1 MPRDGG
7 RLLPQPHE
15 QGEPVTNVR
24 PGPGRR
30 GPSPG
35 LRAQLPGLRGG
46 IARLVPRPSA
56 AKAARTDPAPGD
68 PSPTNGSSVPAPK
81 PAERRQVDRPPPDEA
96 VRYGLRLAAGY
107 AWRSV
112 AVAIAVYLVFVALGR
127 VSFVAVSVFVGLLI
141 TALLRPLTDL
151 LARRLHR
158 GVAVGIALLQAVV
171 VVSGVV
177 TFVATSAVGQFGR
190 LIGQLASGIREIEA
204 LLSAPPLRL
213 PAGELNR
220 LAGQA
225 VGWLTENRGELA
237 VQAAGEARVVA
248 ELFTGLAL
256 AVFCSLFFLH
266 SGERMWAWVLA
277 QLPVRR
283 PRWDA
288 AARAGWTAFAGYTR
302 GVVFVAVSN
311 ATLVGIALTL
321 LKVPLALP
329 LSLLVLLGAFIPL
342 IGAPIALAFATLVAL
357 AGRGPLTALAVLVL
371 IVVIGQI
378 EGHVLQPMIMSRAV
392 KLHPVV
398 VAVSVASGTVLAGI
412 IGAVVAVPMVAVAWA
427 TFAQLRVSNPDDEGP
442 DPRAP
447 APREAD
453 PPPPDAP
460 VTEPVVP

>member
-1 MPRDGG
+1 MTD
-7 RLLPQPHE
+7 
-15 QGEPVTNVR
+15 VR

-35 LRAQLPGLRGG
+35 RQPRLPGLRGG
-46 IARLVPRPSA
+46 IARLVPRPPASVRA
-56 AKAARTDPAPGD
+56 DPA
-68 PSPTNGSSVPAPK
+68 TANGRPAPVPAPI
-81 PAERRQVDRPPPDEA
+81 PVEPGPVDRPPPDEA

-112 AVAIAVYLVFVALGR
+112 AVAAAVYLVFVALGR

-151 LARRLHR
+151 LARRLPR
-158 GVAVGIALLQAVV
+158 GLAVAIAMAQAIV

-177 TFVATSAVGQFGR
+177 AFVATSAVGQFGR
-190 LIGQLASGIREIEA
+190 LIGQFASGIREIEA
-204 LLSAPPLRL
+204 LLSGPPLRL

-220 LAGQA
+220 LTGQV

-237 VQAAGEARVVA
+237 MQAAGEARVVA

-266 SGERMWAWVLA
+266 SGERMWGWVVG

-283 PRWDA
+283 RRWDA
-288 AARAGWTAFAGYTR
+288 AARAGWGAFAGYTR

-311 ATLVGIALTL
+311 ATMVGIALTL

-427 TFAQLRVSNPDDEGP
+427 TYAQLRASNPDDLGP

-447 APREAD
+447 EPREPD

>member
-1 MPRDGG
+1 
-7 RLLPQPHE
+7 
-15 QGEPVTNVR
+15 VTGVR
-24 PGPGRR
+24 GGPGRR
-30 GPSPG
+30 RPFPG
-35 LRAQLPGLRGG
+35 LRPRVPGPRG
-46 IARLVPRPSA
+46 A
-56 AKAARTDPAPGD
+56 ATDPAPRERTV
-68 PSPTNGSSVPAPK
+68 TNGVARPWVDRPA
-81 PAERRQVDRPPPDEA
+81 ASVDRPPPDEA
-96 VRYGLRLAAGY
+96 VRYGLRVAAGY
-107 AWRSV
+107 AWRSI
-112 AVAIAVYLVFVALGR
+112 AVAAAVYLVFVALGR
-127 VSFVAVSVFVGLLI
+127 VSFVAVAVFVGLLI
-141 TALLRPLTDL
+141 TALLRPLTDW
-151 LARRLHR
+151 LAQWLPR
-158 GVAVGIALLQAVV
+158 GAAVAIALIQAVV
-171 VVSGVV
+171 VVAGVV

-190 LIGQLASGIREIEA
+190 LIGQFATGIREIDA
-204 LLSAPPLRL
+204 LLSGPPLRL
-213 PAGELNR
+213 PAGQLNR
-220 LAGQA
+220 LTGQA
-225 VGWLTENRGELA
+225 VSWLAENRGE
-237 VQAAGEARVVA
+237 VAARAANEAGVVA
-248 ELFTGLAL
+248 EVFTGLAL

-266 SGERMWAWVLA
+266 SGERMWGWVVG

-283 PRWDA
+283 GRWDA

-329 LSLLVLLGAFIPL
+329 LSLLVLMGAFIPL

-398 VAVSVASGTVLAGI
+398 VAVSVACGTVLAGI

-427 TFAQLRVSNPDDEGP
+427 TFAQLRISDPEADGP

-447 APREAD
+447 EPRAPD

-460 VTEPVVP
+460 VSEPVVP

>member
-7 RLLPQPHE
+7 RLLRQPHE

-35 LRAQLPGLRGG
+35 LRPRLPGLRGG
-46 IARLVPRPSA
+46 IARLVPRPPADA
-56 AKAARTDPAPGD
+56 APDPA
-68 PSPTNGSSVPAPK
+68 PTNGSSVPAPQ

-151 LARRLHR
+151 LARRLPR
-158 GVAVGIALLQAVV
+158 GLAVGLALLQAIV

-177 TFVATSAVGQFGR
+177 AFVATSAVGQFGR

-220 LAGQA
+220 LTGQA
-225 VGWLTENRGELA
+225 LGWLTENRGELA

-266 SGERMWAWVLA
+266 SGERMWGWVLG

-398 VAVSVASGTVLAGI
+398 VAVSVACGTVLAGI

-427 TFAQLRVSNPDDEGP
+427 TFAQLRASDPDAEDP
-442 DPRAP
+442 DPP
-447 APREAD
+447 EPREPD